1 MIKTLGVHG
10 CLFLSSI
17 SCRFIFFIWFKMSK
31 MKTLIESTDIPEFK
45 TVLENWDDSHS
56 PDEAANEIA
65 KLLKGQQ
72 PKVFLTWLIELSDQ
86 QISPGKFKLKKDIIQ
101 ESVRLL
107 GDILVEKSNE
117 VTTTNPPHTL
127 SCSVCASKAQQDFT
141 KAMAGLGEDVHK
153 IIQTF
158 VDLKMHWICNQCKDK
173 LENKGEVDCGAIQ
186 NDEEQTKLSDAAEDE
201 TISLREASISLKIGT
216 DSKDE
221 AVNHLVQTT
230 TRTQQTQTLHKQTN
244 NQEVQ
249 TIIQETENQ
258 EMLHELEKEQL
269 QLVEKTSIVMESN
282 EAVVDLIA
290 TKNNSTQTD
299 KISEG
304 EEEYRKKIEREV
316 QIAYEIKMVQ
326 EKQKR
331 SKELSKK
338 GELKQNLELEKC
350 QLEMEKTKLELEK
363 HDLFVEKFDIDR
375 FGLYRVR
382 KTFNPK
388 QQKDS
393 GSDLEKKVGKLRNKL
408 EKILDNGGDWRD
420 TMDILKKLD
429 DLEDLNLQILTSTKI
444 VWTVND
450 IRRYSRHPEV
460 VEFARKVVKRL
471 NRIMPKNYRSK
482 GKEQCK
488 TSSKYREDFSPER
501 NNDYREDNHK
511 KHKSKAPSVL
521 ETIGIS
527 DSEEEKENKAKQ
539 PNKVIQNFTKS
550 FDNLQIMDQSK
561 KQKSESDVIH
571 VCDVGCINGHK

>member
-1 MIKTLGVHG
+1 MIKALRVHG
-10 CLFLSSI
+10 CLLLSSI
-17 SCRFIFFIWFKMSK
+17 SCSFIFVIWLKMSK
-31 MKTLIESTDIPEFK
+31 IKTLIESTDIPEFK
-45 TVLENWDDSHS
+45 NVLENWDDSHS

-86 QISPGKFKLKKDIIQ
+86 QISPGKFKLKKDLIQ

-107 GDILVEKSNE
+107 GDILAEKSNE

-141 KAMAGLGEDVHK
+141 KAMAGLGEDAHK

-158 VDLKMHWICNQCKDK
+158 VDLKMHWICSRCKDK
-173 LENKGEVDCGAIQ
+173 LENKGEVDCGVIQ
-186 NDEEQTKLSDAAEDE
+186 NEEEQTKLSDAAEDE
-201 TISLREASISLKIGT
+201 TISLREGSISLEIGT
-216 DSKDE
+216 DLKDE
-221 AVNHLVQTT
+221 TVNHLVQTT
-230 TRTQQTQTLHKQTN
+230 TITQQTQTLQKQTH
-244 NQEVQ
+244 NQGVQ
-249 TIIQETENQ
+249 TIIQETENH

-269 QLVEKTSIVMESN
+269 QLVEKTSIVMESKQ
-282 EAVVDLIA
+282 AVVDLIE

-299 KISEG
+299 KMSEG

-338 GELKQNLELEKC
+338 RELKQNLELEKC
-350 QLEMEKTKLELEK
+350 QIEMEKTKLELEK

-375 FGLYRVR
+375 FGLYRIR

-388 QQKDS
+388 HQKDS

-429 DLEDLNLQILTSTKI
+429 KLEDLNLQILTSTKI

-471 NRIMPKNYRSK
+471 NRIMPKNYRSERK
-482 GKEQCK
+482 DQRK
-488 TSSKYREDFSPER
+488 TSSKDREEASPEQNHDDR
-501 NNDYREDNHK
+501 GKYQDNHRN
-511 KHKSKAPSVL
+511 HKSKAPSVL
-521 ETIGIS
+521 ETIEIS
-527 DSEEEKENKAKQ
+527 DSEEEKENKRKQ
-539 PNKVIQNFTKS
+539 PNK
-550 FDNLQIMDQSK
+550 D
-561 KQKSESDVIH
+561 IH
-571 VCDVGCINGHK
+571 